1 MNRQGHGYRQGQA
14 GPWPKLALFFALLA
28 LATSVLAFWAL
39 WQLRSS
45 DKAGWEEIV
54 ESPEIP
60 EPAPKEDLRV
70 LVATGFDTLP
80 GWESDDLSQALPPF
94 RASCQR
100 FRRRGAEA
108 SVRPLEV
115 GGLTGDWARACQLA
129 SQVPAERAAA
139 RAFFEA
145 EFRPFQ
151 ILNNDQPEGL
161 FTGYYEATLRGS
173 RNRQGPYT
181 YPLYRRPKE
190 LVAVDL
196 GHFREDLKGRR
207 LAGTVKGGR
216 LHPFSDRA
224 AIDAGAMAGRGLELV
239 WVDDPIDA
247 FFLHIQGSGRV
258 ELAQGGHLRVGYADQ
273 NGHPYF
279 AIGRD
284 LVERGALSLEEVSM
298 QSIREWLAGHPEEA
312 ASVLEKNPSYI
323 FFRELVESG
332 PVGSQGAVL
341 TPRRSLAVDRKFL
354 PLGAPLWLDARAPAP
369 NPQLPDETLRQLM
382 IAQDTGGA
390 IRGPVRGDVFWGH
403 GEEATERAGRMKH
416 RGQLWLLLP
425 HSVAERHSFPETS
438 TDG

>member
-1 MNRQGHGYRQGQA
+1 M
-14 GPWPKLALFFALLA
+14 FFALLA
-28 LATSVLAFWAL
+28 LVTSSLSVWAL
-39 WQLRSS
+39 WQLRISERS
-45 DKAGWEEIV
+45 VEEEV
-54 ESPEIP
+54 VDPP
-60 EPAPKEDLRV
+60 MEPQPVPLEDRRV
-70 LVATGFDTLP
+70 LVPTGFETLP
-80 GWESDDLSQALPPF
+80 GWELDDLSQALPPF

-108 SVRPLEV
+108 TVRPLEV
-115 GGLTGDWARACQLA
+115 GGLTGDWSRACQLA
-129 SQVPAERAAA
+129 SQVPAGSAAA

-151 ILNNDQPEGL
+151 ILNNDQSEGL

-173 RNRQGPYT
+173 RKRHGTYT

-190 LVAVDL
+190 LVSIDL
-196 GHFREDLKGRR
+196 GQFREDLKGRR

-216 LHPFSDRA
+216 LHPYSDRA

-258 ELAQGGHLRVGYADQ
+258 ELPQGGSMRVGYADQ

-284 LVERGALSLEEVSM
+284 LVTRGELSLEEVSM
-298 QSIREWLAGHPEEA
+298 QSIRRWLESHPGEA

-323 FFRELVESG
+323 FFRELEGAG

-341 TPRRSLAVDRKFL
+341 TPRRSLAIDRKFL
-354 PLGAPLWLDARAPAP
+354 PLGAPMWLDAEAPAP
-369 NPQLPDETLRQLM
+369 DPELPDEPLRQLM

-390 IRGPVRGDVFWGH
+390 IRGPVRGDIFWGH
-403 GEEATERAGRMKH
+403 GEEATQRAGRMKH
-416 RGQLWLLLP
+416 RGRLWLLLP
-425 HSVAERHSFPETS
+425 TSVADKLSLAAAS
-438 TDG
+438 ADG